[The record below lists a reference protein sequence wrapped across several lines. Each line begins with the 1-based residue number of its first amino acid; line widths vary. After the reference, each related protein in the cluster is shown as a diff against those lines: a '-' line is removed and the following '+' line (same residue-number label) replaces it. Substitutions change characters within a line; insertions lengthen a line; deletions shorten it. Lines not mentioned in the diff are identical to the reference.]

1 MPIPLE
7 QPTNLFRTA
16 FSLLQEELGR
26 LERVKAAILAGAR
39 VAGVPT
45 GFKELDDA
53 FGGLNAGKLYFL
65 GGAPGGGKTSLALN
79 IALNAARSG
88 YPVVYV
94 TCDEGAR
101 RLALKMACI
110 ENEVRM
116 SDLNRGG
123 DATKLQTYIST
134 NPQMFRNISIIENGH
149 LGMGELGVEVS
160 NRIKSVEL
168 PTGFIRQGLFVVDY
182 LQAMASAQLD
192 GKDMRMAVDNLCNDL
207 RRCAIENDAAC
218 LCISALSRGSEG
230 RNYDTPELSSF
241 RETSAIEY
249 SADGVMVM
257 FEDKSPPLGLSN
269 PYLARKLR
277 ILKNRDGENNKDIR
291 MLFNG
296 ATGKLTESN

>member
-45 GFKELDDA
+45 GFKALDDA

-79 IALNAARSG
+79 IALNAARAG

-123 DATKLQTYIST
+123 DTTKLQTYIST
-134 NPQMFRNISIIENGH
+134 NPQILRNISVIENGH

-160 NRIKSVEL
+160 NRIKTAEL
-168 PTGFIRQGLFVVDY
+168 PQGFIRQGLFVVDY
-182 LQAMASAQLD
+182 LQAMALAQSD
-192 GKDMRMAVDNLCNDL
+192 GKETRIAIEKFCNAL
-207 RRCAIENDAAC
+207 HQLAIENDAAC

-230 RNYDTPELSSF
+230 KNYENPDLSSF

-249 SADGVMVM
+249 SADGVMAM
-257 FEDKSPPLGLSN
+257 FEDKSPPLGVSN

-277 ILKNRDGENNKDIR
+277 ILKNRDGENNLEIR

-296 ATGKLTESN
+296 ATGKLSESN